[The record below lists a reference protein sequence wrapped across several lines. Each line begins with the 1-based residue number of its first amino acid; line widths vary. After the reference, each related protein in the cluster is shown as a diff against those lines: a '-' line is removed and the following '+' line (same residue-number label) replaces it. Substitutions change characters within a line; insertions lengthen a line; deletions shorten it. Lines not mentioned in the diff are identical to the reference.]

1 MDVAL
6 TLSIAL
12 VATIIIEYGV
22 LLLLGEQRQRVLL
35 SSVVVNIL
43 TNVPLNLY
51 LLFVGNSW
59 TAIAV
64 GEVLVVVVEALWYYW
79 FVREWQRAWVYSLLC
94 NAISFL
100 LGVLFQ
106 LIF

>member
-12 VATIIIEYGV
+12 VATILIEYGV

-94 NAISFL
+94 KAISFL

>member
-79 FVREWQRAWVYSLLC
+79 FVQRSMVKDQIHY
-94 NAISFL
+94 
-100 LGVLFQ
+100 
-106 LIF
+106 

>member
-1 MDVAL
+1 MGVVL
-6 TLSIAL
+6 TLLIAL
-12 VATIIIEYGV
+12 VATILIEYGV
-22 LLLLGEQRQRVLL
+22 LIMLGEKRRRVLL
-35 SSVVVNIL
+35 SSVVINIL

-64 GEVLVVVVEALWYYW
+64 GEVLVIVVEALWYFW
-79 FVREWQRAWVYSLLC
+79 FVREWQRAFVYSFLC